1 MAVRNL
7 HHSIRNHLVGAGMSK
22 PTVIIIHE
30 TVLQSLARDA
40 GTFFMLAALIGLG
53 VLLQS
58 VALQWVGAIV
68 GFMWIVAKGSK
79 PGRSVSIVDARKRLD
94 ELESAQ

>member
-1 MAVRNL
+1 MN
-7 HHSIRNHLVGAGMSK
+7 K
-22 PTVIIIHE
+22 PTVIILHE

-58 VALQWVGAIV
+58 VALQWVCAIM
-68 GFMWIVAKGSK
+68 GLLWLVARGSRHVR
-79 PGRSVSIVDARKRLD
+79 GVSIADARKRLD
-94 ELESAQ
+94 ELEAAQ

>member
-7 HHSIRNHLVGAGMSK
+7 HYSIRNHLVGAGMNK
-22 PTVIIIHE
+22 PTVIILHE
-30 TVLQSLARDA
+30 TVLQSLARAA

-58 VALQWVGAIV
+58 VALQWVGAIM
-68 GFMWIVAKGSK
+68 GFIWLVAKGIRH
-79 PGRSVSIVDARKRLD
+79 GRGVSITEARKRLD